1 LVSVIV
7 AAAVVV
13 GEEEERTERTARRC
27 DTVGIKRVRMWRVV
41 ESWARVGV
49 RRGWLVSVSGGCGG

>member
-1 LVSVIV
+1 MSAMV
-7 AAAVVV
+7 AAAVAVV
-13 GEEEERTERTARRC
+13 EEERTERTARRC